1 MECHYL
7 LMPINKVVK
16 FKINIL
22 LRANSDMKSIQ
33 VRYMVGRIKSGI
45 LTAM

>member
-22 LRANSDMKSIQ
+22 LRATSECE
-33 VRYMVGRIKSGI
+33 VHSGEI
-45 LTAM
+45 YGWEN